1 MTKGSSSGDS
11 SLVRRWSKGGHPVL
25 MVIRSIVIDVALP
38 DLNAES
44 RRSAKQL
51 GLASVRQHR
60 YPMVIDALMATNTN
74 GV

>member
-1 MTKGSSSGDS
+1 
-11 SLVRRWSKGGHPVL
+11 
-25 MVIRSIVIDVALP
+25 MVIRSIVVDVALP

-60 YPMVIDALMATNTN
+60 YPMVILDALMATNTN